1 MIDKIDVLKRVQ
13 SLKNKVDGLEAS
25 QERRKQDVQ
34 KKRSQIEKE
43 KTLAEKKQEEKVAVQ
58 KDIDRKELDLKTNEG
73 EITKYNVQ
81 LNSIKSNKEYSI
93 LVSEIG
99 SKKADISVLED
110 EILDTMSRLEIA
122 NQEHVKATEVLRN
135 EEESLKDLI
144 ESVDA
149 EVKGV
154 DDEIEKI
161 KNEQKKYVD
170 LLDEYSLKHYN
181 RLSNIKG
188 GKAVVPVIGNVCGGC
203 SMNIRAQTLNALMG
217 VKIWFSVKVAVE
229 YSISMINSVLEAGR
243 MAASEIIHMYNL

>member
-1 MIDKIDVLKRVQ
+1 MIEKFEVLKRLQ
-13 SLKNKVDGLEAS
+13 SLKNKINELEAS

-34 KKRSQIEKE
+34 KKKAQIENE
-43 KTLAEKKQEEKVAVQ
+43 KAFAEEKHEAKIAVQ
-58 KDIDRKELDLKTNEG
+58 KVIDRKDLDLKANEG
-73 EITKYNVQ
+73 EITKFNVQ

-99 SKKADISVLED
+99 SKKADMSVLED
-110 EILDTMSRLEIA
+110 EILDTMSRLETV
-122 NQEHVKATEVLRN
+122 NQEYEKAVKVLRN

-144 ESVDA
+144 KNVDA
-149 EVKGV
+149 EIKSV

-161 KNEQKKYVD
+161 NNEQKKYVD
-170 LLDEYSLKHYN
+170 LLDEHSLKHYN

-217 VKIWFSVKVAVE
+217 GKDLVFCQSCSRILYLDDK
-229 YSISMINSVLEAGR
+229 
-243 MAASEIIHMYNL
+243 

>member
-1 MIDKIDVLKRVQ
+1 MIEKFEVLKRLQ
-13 SLKNKVDGLEAS
+13 SLKNKINGLEAS

-34 KKRSQIEKE
+34 KKKVQIENE
-43 KTLAEKKQEEKVAVQ
+43 KALAEKKHEAKIAVQ
-58 KDIDRKELDLKTNEG
+58 KEIDRKELNLKTNEG

-149 EVKGV
+149 EVKVV

-217 VKIWFSVKVAVE
+217 GKDLVFCQSCSRILYLDDK
-229 YSISMINSVLEAGR
+229 
-243 MAASEIIHMYNL
+243 